1 MTQNIIDILNLNG
14 TGVIALIGGG
24 GKTSLMF
31 QLANKLATAGK
42 KVLTTTTT
50 KIFIPDQSQS
60 PKLIIGDYLDIFTE
74 ESKIILS
81 FFNHF
86 SAGQT
91 KIGTKVI
98 GFDPTFID
106 DIHNT
111 KIFDWIIV
119 EADGSKQ
126 KPIKA
131 SDTHE
136 PVIPGTTNRLLV
148 VAGLDAVGM
157 PLNED
162 FIHRPQIFSKNTGLS
177 INDPVTEDAISTCL
191 EIEIK
196 KAQKMCM
203 ATHSYLILNKA
214 DDSNMELSGQTIAKQ
229 INPNLNINKILTIS
243 CKDDLNI
250 KRIHHGNKPI
260 F

>member
-1 MTQNIIDILNLNG
+1 MAQNIIDIFDLNG
-14 TGVIALIGGG
+14 TGVIALFGGG

-31 QLANKLATAGK
+31 QLAHKLAAAGK

-60 PKLIIGDYLDIFTE
+60 PRLVIGDYLDIFIE

-81 FFNHF
+81 SFNHF
-86 SAGQT
+86 SAG
-91 KIGTKVI
+91 KEKSGRKVI
-98 GFDPTFID
+98 GFDPSFID
-106 DIHNT
+106 HIQKT

-136 PVIPGTTNRLLV
+136 PVIPESTNRLIG
-148 VAGLDAVGM
+148 VAGLDAVGK
-157 PLNED
+157 PLNES
-162 FIHRPQIFSKNTGLS
+162 FVHRPRIFSKNTGLS
-177 INDPVTEDAISTCL
+177 INGPVTEDAFSTCL

-196 KAQKMCM
+196 KAQTMCNS
-203 ATHSYLILNKA
+203 THSFLILNKA
-214 DDSNMELSGQTIAKQ
+214 DNSDMELSGEIIAKQ
-229 INPNLNINKILTIS
+229 LNPKLNINKILTIS
-243 CKDDLNI
+243 CKDDLSI
-250 KRIHHGNKPI
+250 KRIHHGN
-260 F
+260 

>member
-31 QLANKLATAGK
+31 QLASVLADAGK

-50 KIFIPDQSQS
+50 KIFTPNQSQS
-60 PKLIIGDYLDIFTE
+60 PKLVLGDSLDILTG

-86 SAGQT
+86 SAGKK
-91 KIGTKVI
+91 KIGRKVI
-98 GFDPTFID
+98 GFDPIFID
-106 DIHNT
+106 DIYKT
-111 KIFDWIIV
+111 EIFDWIIV

-136 PVIPGTTNRLLV
+136 PVIPRSTNRLLI
-148 VAGLDAVGM
+148 VAGLDAVGT
-157 PLNED
+157 PLNEN
-162 FIHRPQIFSKNTGLS
+162 FVHRPHLFSKNTGLP
-177 INDPVTEDAISTCL
+177 INDPVTEDAVATCL
-191 EIEIK
+191 EVETK
-196 KAQKMCM
+196 KAQTMCK
-203 ATHSYLILNKA
+203 ATHNFLILNKA
-214 DDSNMELSGQTIAKQ
+214 DDVNSEISAKA
-229 INPNLNINKILTIS
+229 IEKKIDPNLKIDKILTIS

-260 F
+260 S